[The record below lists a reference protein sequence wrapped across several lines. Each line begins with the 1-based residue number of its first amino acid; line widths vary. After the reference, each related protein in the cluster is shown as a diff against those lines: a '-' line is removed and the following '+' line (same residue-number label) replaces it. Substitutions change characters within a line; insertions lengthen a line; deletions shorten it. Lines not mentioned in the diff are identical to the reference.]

1 MRLRTGLA
9 LLCFLLAAARAAAP
23 SELAVLIPRSTLVLR
38 IEREEAFG
46 LLLAYGG
53 GAESYAAGLAAG
65 RAQVYRELLALL
77 DGTPPAAATP

>member
-1 MRLRTGLA
+1 MTRRVGIV
-9 LLCFLLAAARAAAP
+9 LLLFLLSGAHAAP
-23 SELAVLIPRSTLVLR
+23 QGELGVLIPRSALVAR

-65 RAQVYRELLALL
+65 RAQVYRELLATL
-77 DGTPPAAATP
+77 DGFSVP